1 MEIRGKSPT
10 KYEREY
16 LIRMERP
23 IPETHIPSNEI
34 FIVEDDPLISDLLCM
49 VFRSEGYRATS
60 FSDGG
65 TFKAVARQRAP
76 ACIILDVCMPGR
88 SGLELLKDID
98 ARNYSAPIIIM
109 SGMAST
115 LIAVEAVKNGAID
128 IIEKPFALDGLV
140 TRVREVTDA
149 WMRQGTATNILK
161 SPSMKFPDCQRLTR
175 REPRGRTRCGRMASR
190 SDMASRSIA

>member
-10 KYEREY
+10 AYEREY
-16 LIRMERP
+16 LISMESP
-23 IPETHIPSNEI
+23 IPETHIPTDEI

-49 VFRSEGYRATS
+49 AFRSEGYRATS
-60 FSDGG
+60 FSDGE
-65 TFKAVARQRAP
+65 TFKTVARQRAP

-98 ARNYSAPIIIM
+98 ARNYSAPIITM

-115 LIAVEAVKNGAID
+115 SIAVEAVKNGVID
-128 IIEKPFALDGLV
+128 IIETPFALDGLV

-149 WMRQGTATNILK
+149 WMR
-161 SPSMKFPDCQRLTR
+161 
-175 REPRGRTRCGRMASR
+175 RERPPTF
-190 SDMASRSIA
+190 